1 MSILERKVDYLVKIA
16 LATNDYERKS
26 AMDKLS
32 MLERMTPE
40 AETKKKKSLQ
50 RQISDLLLEIGV
62 PDNLLGY
69 KYITRAVELIYNND
83 SYANNIYD
91 GLYSAVAAEYNSVAS
106 CVERSIRHAIEVA
119 WAQGDM
125 ETLTELFGNTVSL
138 NKGKPTNSQFLVR
151 AANIVRQRMED
162 QEG

>member
-1 MSILERKVDYLVKIA
+1 MSILERKVDYLAKIA
-16 LATNDYERKS
+16 LATNDYERK
-26 AMDKLS
+26 AALDKLS

-69 KYITRAVELIYNND
+69 KYITRAVELIYNDD

-91 GLYSAVAAEYNSVAS
+91 GLYSAIAAEFGTTAGR
-106 CVERSIRHAIEVA
+106 VERAIRHAVESA
-119 WAQGDM
+119 WDRGDM
-125 ETLTELFGNTVSL
+125 AFLEEIFGNTISL
-138 NKGKPTNSQFLVR
+138 GKGKPTNSQFLTR
-151 AANIVRQRMED
+151 AANIIRQRMED